1 MDPHEAIASIFAPDG
16 ILAKKSPG
24 YEYREQQAQMAWE
37 VFQVLFSSDVL
48 LIEAPTGTGKTL
60 AYLAA
65 VALSRRKTAVSTGT
79 KNLQE
84 QLFFKDVPFV
94 QEHLF
99 PQLKVVLLKGRGN
112 FVCHSRVKKF
122 MSQIHVRFTAE
133 PDRLAEIMDWY
144 RTTRKK
150 GQGDRAE
157 LAELPEDDDI
167 WPEICSSTE
176 TCLGKKCPDKEE
188 CFVQRMRARAADSD
202 LMIVNHHLL
211 CSDLAIRE
219 RGFGEVIP
227 RYESLIIDEAHG
239 LEDAATKHFG
249 VQLSLFKM
257 LRLVKDTTSE
267 LRGQNIA
274 EKKFGI
280 LLNAMENDARLLFE
294 SLAERTK
301 SQAVSLEGLDP
312 RIHEMRNS
320 LCTKLESLSAMLHN
334 LPKDS
339 EDFHNLA
346 RRCEDASSDLKIIL
360 REENDGDYACWAE
373 RRERQVTVHASPVD
387 VGPIIKSHLYGR
399 VDSIVF
405 TSATLSSNENF
416 EYFKSRLG
424 LDGDSSVREKIL
436 PSPFDYS
443 RQTLLFIP
451 YSMPEPNSPEFVDAM
466 VGLLPK
472 ILDKTR
478 GRAFVL
484 FTSYRNM
491 EAVYQELKRKLPFRL
506 LVQGA
511 KSKHR
516 LLEEFRSHNGSVL
529 LATSSFWEGVDVQG
543 DALSCVIID
552 RLPFASPGDPLVAAR
567 MNKLKKENKS
577 PFYNFQV
584 PMAVIAL
591 KQGLGRL
598 IRTRTD
604 KGVLCI
610 LDPRIL
616 TKPYGAIF
624 LRSLY
629 SSPLKRDLHEID
641 LYFSAIESCDDHGE
655 AQRDQDA

>member
-1 MDPHEAIASIFAPDG
+1 MNQILDAIDSIFALDG
-16 ILAKKSPG
+16 PLAKTSPG
-24 YEYREQQAQMAWE
+24 YEYREQQVQMARE
-37 VFQVLFSSDVL
+37 VYQALAGPEFL
-48 LIEAPTGTGKTL
+48 LVEAPTGTGKTL
-60 AYLAA
+60 AYLVAA
-65 VALSRRKTAVSTGT
+65 ALSRTKTAVSTGT

-112 FVCHSRVKKF
+112 FVCHSQLKKF
-122 MSQIHVRFTAE
+122 TKQIHVRFTAD
-133 PDRLAEIMDWY
+133 PDRLNQIMDWY
-144 RTTRKK
+144 RVTRRS

-188 CFVQRMRARAADSD
+188 CFIQRMRARAADAD
-202 LMIVNHHLL
+202 IMIVNHHLL
-211 CSDLAIRE
+211 CSDLAVKE

-239 LEDAATKHFG
+239 VEEVATKHFG
-249 VQLSLFKM
+249 TQSSLFKV
-257 LRLVKDTTSE
+257 LRLGRDISTE
-267 LRGQNIA
+267 LRAKKVA
-274 EKKFGI
+274 ERKFWT
-280 LLNAMENDARLLFE
+280 LLESIESDSRFLFE
-294 SLAERTK
+294 SLIELAR
-301 SQAVSLEGLDP
+301 AMAFSLDDLDP
-312 RIHEMRNS
+312 RILGARRS
-320 LCTKLESLSAMLHN
+320 LSTKLDSLSAMLAN

-346 RRCEDASSDLKIIL
+346 RRCDDTSADLKIIL
-360 REENDGDYACWAE
+360 SEESQGDYACWAE
-373 RRERQVTVHASPVD
+373 RRERQVVIHASPVD
-387 VGPIIKSHLYGR
+387 VGPIMKSHLYSK

-416 EYFKSRLG
+416 NYFRSRLG
-424 LDGDSSVREKIL
+424 LEEDSSVRERIL
-436 PSPFDYS
+436 ASPFDYS
-443 RQTLLFIP
+443 KQTVLFIP
-451 YSMPEPNSPEFVDAM
+451 QSMPEPNSPEFIEAM

-472 ILDKTR
+472 ILEKTR

-491 EAVYQELKRKLPFRL
+491 EAVYRELKSTLPYRIL
-506 LVQGA
+506 LQGT
-511 KSKHR
+511 KSKHK
-516 LLEEFRSHNGSVL
+516 LLEEFRIHNGSVL
-529 LATSSFWEGVDVQG
+529 FATSSFWEGVDVQG

-567 MNKLKKENKS
+567 MEKLKKENKS
-577 PFYNFQV
+577 PFYGFQV

-598 IRTRTD
+598 IRTRSD
-604 KGVLCI
+604 RGVLCV

-616 TKPYGAIF
+616 TKSYGAVF
-624 LRSLY
+624 LKSLY
-629 SSPLKRDLHEID
+629 SSPLKRSLQEID
-641 LYFSAIESCDDHGE
+641 SYLAGTETALE
-655 AQRDQDA
+655 PAPE

>member
-1 MDPHEAIASIFAPDG
+1 LKRILDAINSIFAPDG
-16 ILAKKSPG
+16 PLAKTAPG
-24 YEYREQQAQMAWE
+24 YEYREQQVQMAWE
-37 VFQVLFSSDVL
+37 AYQALVGSEFL

-60 AYLAA
+60 AYLVAA
-65 VALSRRKTAVSTGT
+65 ALSRKKTAVSTGT

-99 PQLKVVLLKGRGN
+99 PELKVVLLKGRGN
-112 FVCHSRVKKF
+112 FVCHSQLKKF
-122 MSQIHVRFTAE
+122 TKQIHVRFTAD
-133 PDRLAEIMDWY
+133 PDHLNQIMDWY
-144 RTTRKK
+144 RLTRRS

-157 LAELPEDDDI
+157 LAELPEDDAI

-188 CFVQRMRARAADSD
+188 CFIQRMRARAADAD
-202 LMIVNHHLL
+202 IMIVNHHLL
-211 CSDLAIRE
+211 CSDLAVKE

-239 LEDAATKHFG
+239 MEEVATKHFG
-249 VQLSLFKM
+249 AQSSLFKI
-257 LRLVKDTTSE
+257 LRLGRDVSTALRAQKVAERKFGTLLEGMESDARFVFECLMELTTS
-267 LRGQNIA
+267 
-274 EKKFGI
+274 
-280 LLNAMENDARLLFE
+280 
-294 SLAERTK
+294 T
-301 SQAVSLEGLDP
+301 AVSLDDLNP
-312 RIHEMRNS
+312 RILEARSS
-320 LCTKLESLSAMLHN
+320 LCKKLDSLSAMLCN

-339 EDFHNLA
+339 EDFQILA
-346 RRCEDASSDLKIIL
+346 RRSDDASADLKIIL
-360 REENDGDYACWAE
+360 RGEMNGDYACWAE
-373 RRERQVTVHASPVD
+373 RRERQVVIHASPVD
-387 VGPIIKSHLYGR
+387 VGPIMKSHLYSR

-416 EYFKSRLG
+416 DYFKSRLG
-424 LDGDSSVREKIL
+424 LEENSEIREQL
-436 PSPFDYS
+436 LASPFDYS
-443 RQTLLFIP
+443 KQTVLFIP
-451 YSMPEPNSPEFVDAM
+451 QSMPEPKSPHFIDAM
-466 VGLLPK
+466 VSLLPQ
-472 ILDKTR
+472 ILERTR

-491 EAVYQELKRKLPFRL
+491 EAVYRELENKLPYRL
-506 LVQGA
+506 LLQGT

-543 DALSCVIID
+543 EALSCVIID

-567 MNKLKKENKS
+567 MEKLKKENKS
-577 PFYNFQV
+577 PFYGFQV

-598 IRTRTD
+598 IRTRSDT
-604 KGVLCI
+604 GVLCV

-616 TKPYGAIF
+616 TKSYGAVF
-624 LRSLY
+624 LKSLY
-629 SSPLKRDLHEID
+629 SSPLRRSLQEID
-641 LYFSAIESCDDHGE
+641 SYLAGTESACG
-655 AQRDQDA
+655 QTQD